1 MEFPRGSPVRA
12 TDWSNTDIGGGP
24 RFSTGHI
31 RGISC
36 DTATALARSQVAAG
50 DLAKPSKDKG
60 STKNLTPLRFF
71 SILTGTSSTQLEV
84 ENVKKLRLLLR
95 NESAT

>member
-1 MEFPRGSPVRA
+1 V
-12 TDWSNTDIGGGP
+12 
-24 RFSTGHI
+24 
-31 RGISC
+31 SC
-36 DTATALARSQVAAG
+36 DTATAMARGQVTAG

-60 STKNLTPLRFF
+60 PAKNLTPSRFF